1 MRRQVVTNG
10 VPQHNP
16 VIDLVIDLVID
27 PFISIH
33 QFACIRKGTTT
44 RGLGVRTPLIG
55 SQALE
60 ALQQC

>member
-1 MRRQVVTNG
+1 MRRQVATNG
-10 VPQHNP
+10 ALQHNP
-16 VIDLVIDLVID
+16 AIDLVID

-44 RGLGVRTPLIG
+44 RGLGVLTPLMG
-55 SQALE
+55 LQALK